1 MYKGYSLH
9 MLRRL
14 FVFAL
19 LVVSCAAAINVS
31 AQLVRPGVP
40 VLSLTGGS
48 DAGYDASFYPDGRL
62 WVPAASS
69 GETREILIPVFIK
82 NGWTTAG
89 TYNVQG
95 VHSFT
100 FKMQYDSTALRPVGV
115 VTRGQVMTG
124 SHPNTRIV
132 RSDSASLADGW
143 QFQWDI
149 ARDSSYFTQISQVS
163 ENRLRG
169 KRIRISGIHATRSL
183 GLTGDPATQT
193 YTQFGYRPLL
203 YVKFQVIGTP
213 GSGVSDNTAMA
224 ISPDSILYNG
234 VNVVRDTIFRNDN
247 EYPIPLPRDRYLGGN
262 QYVRSGT
269 ESNAFVQTVNRGMM
283 FLHIV
288 DPTRLDFNPKPTGNP
303 DEVAVRNVNGS
314 DTEFELTRSIYL
326 DPAIQQSVGKARQR
340 IRVTFK
346 QSSGLVRNM
355 TMESDSRWLQFR
367 MVTTGGTGS
376 QKTAMSDRE
385 DRAINVDTRFGRV
398 ALFDQGIYGPN
409 GLGYPD
415 ALNNNTPSG
424 IDPGI
429 TLELV
434 CDPDQVNGPD
444 QWGTND
450 VAGRYTGYITFKS
463 DFLDVRPVRL
473 KVTFLL
479 VRSPDENWSAATDE
493 RLSRGISIN
502 VRNAAGASAN
512 LMFGTG
518 DRATVGADSLFGE
531 FAFGN
536 PPSQSNFFARW
547 FPINAQDG
555 SEVNGLGDLTGVFS
569 SRDVRSIKDDT
580 TIVYRCRY
588 SAGGSVNYPVVVT
601 WNPSQFPDGSQL
613 FLRDINN
620 GTIFG
625 IDMRNAT
632 RNADGT
638 MSYTIT
644 DDRIT
649 AFDIEYTPARAI
661 KQSIFERGWNFISLP
676 VRPSNNDYRVVFPN
690 GQGVTPIKFSQS
702 IYQSEEQ
709 LNVGIGYFLRFPFRD
724 TSVISGILVNRLDKD
739 FFPVRVYEGWNS
751 VGALSVNAG
760 IDRISFQPSNAN
772 TNPPSRVPF
781 TGVYG
786 YTTDRGY
793 REVSELVPGKGYF
806 IKVTG
811 AGFYNLSAPTQ
822 KTIVSTGDRS
832 DILSNSARI
841 IIRDNASR
849 ENTLYVT
856 EGRVETAIGG
866 FELPPLPPT
875 GSFDVRFANNSY
887 VETSSTPLV
896 RLQGANYPVSLSFAN
911 NEKTYSV
918 VNAITGEVIGS
929 GNRVII
935 NDENVGMVR
944 ILTTDATPTGFGVN
958 VAPNPVNGSS
968 RVDFVMPE
976 AGQARVEV
984 FNAMGQVVATLF
996 NGFATKGESSVEFN
1010 SNEVANGTYIVKV
1023 TAGEFVTTQKVN
1035 VIK

>member
-14 FVFAL
+14 FMLAL
-19 LVVSCAAAINVS
+19 LVVSCAAAVNVS

-40 VLSLTGGS
+40 ILSLTGGS
-48 DAGYDASFYPDGRL
+48 DAGYDGSFYPDGRL
-62 WVPAASS
+62 WVPAAAN
-69 GETREILIPVFIK
+69 GETREILVPVFIK

-115 VTRGQVMTG
+115 VTRGPVLNG
-124 SHPNTRIV
+124 SHPNLRIA
-132 RSDSASLADGW
+132 RADSASLADGW
-143 QFQWDI
+143 QFSWDV
-149 ARDSSYFTQISQVS
+149 ARDSTYFTQISAIS

-169 KRIRISGIHATRSL
+169 KRIRISGVHATRAL
-183 GLTGDPATQT
+183 GLTGDPLTQV
-193 YTQFGYRPLL
+193 YNQFLYRPLL
-203 YVKFQVIGTP
+203 YIKFQVIGTP
-213 GSGVSDNTAMA
+213 GSGVSDNTAMS
-224 ISPDSILYNG
+224 ISPDSIVYNG
-234 VNVVRDTIFRNDN
+234 INVVRDTIFRNDN
-247 EYPIPLPRDRYLGGN
+247 NYPVPLQRDSYLGGN
-262 QYVRSGT
+262 QYTRSGT
-269 ESNAFVQTVNRGMM
+269 EPNAFVQTVNRGMM

-288 DPTRLDFNPKPTGNP
+288 DPTRLDFLPKPTGNP
-303 DEVAVRNVNGS
+303 DEVAVRNINNE
-314 DTEFELTRSIYL
+314 DKEFELTRPIYL

-340 IRVTFK
+340 IRIGFK

-367 MVTTGGTGS
+367 MVSAGGTGVS
-376 QKTAMSDRE
+376 KTAMTDRD
-385 DRAINVDTRFGRV
+385 DRNVNVDTRFGRV
-398 ALFDQGIYGPN
+398 ALLDQGIYGPG
-409 GLGYPD
+409 GLGFPD
-415 ALNNNTPSG
+415 ATNNNTPANQ
-424 IDPGI
+424 DPGI
-429 TLELV
+429 NLEII

-444 QWGTND
+444 SAGTND

-463 DFLDVRPVRL
+463 DFLDMNPVRL

-479 VRSPDENWSAATDE
+479 VRSPDEQWQAATDE

-502 VRNAAGASAN
+502 VRNAAGASSN

-518 DRATVGADSLFGE
+518 DRATINADSLFGE
-531 FAFGN
+531 FAFSN
-536 PPSQSNFFARW
+536 PPSASNFYARW

-555 SEVNGLGDLTGVFS
+555 SEVNGLGDLTGVFA

-588 SAGGSVNYPVVVT
+588 SAGGTVNYPVVVT

-620 GTIFG
+620 GTEFG

-638 MSYTIT
+638 MSYTIA
-644 DDRIT
+644 DERIT
-649 AFDIEYTPARAI
+649 AFDIEYTPARAV
-661 KQSIFERGWNFISLP
+661 KQSIFEKGWNFISLP
-676 VRPSNNDYRVVFPN
+676 VRPSNNDYRVIFPN

-702 IYQSEEQ
+702 IYQSEEK
-709 LNVGIGYFLRFPFRD
+709 LNVGVGYFLRFPFLD
-724 TSVISGILVNRLDKD
+724 SAVISGILVNRLDKD

-751 VGALSVNAG
+751 VGALSVNTTV
-760 IDRISFQPSNAN
+760 DRISFQPSNAN

-786 YTTDRGY
+786 YSTDRGY

-811 AGFYNLSAPTQ
+811 AGFYNLTSATQ
-822 KTIVSTGDRS
+822 KSTVTTEDRT

-841 IIRDNASR
+841 VVRDNVSR

-856 EGRVETAIGG
+856 EGRVATATTG

-887 VETSSTPLV
+887 VETSTTPLV

-918 VNAITGEVIGS
+918 VNAVTGELIGT
-929 GNRVII
+929 GNRVVI
-935 NDENVGMVR
+935 NDENVGMIR
-944 ILTTDATPTGFGVN
+944 ILTTDATSVGFNVN

-984 FNAMGQVVATLF
+984 LNTMGQVVATLF